1 MPRRLM
7 KDEPRGSAGA
17 RWPAVLGGIGL
28 GSALFYFLDPS
39 QGRRRRVQAR
49 DKAVRTAR
57 LGRRDVMHIE
67 HDLSNR
73 ALGLLARLRGRL
85 RQEAPDDDILT
96 ERVRAAVGHVCSH
109 PRAVEVAVSD
119 GTVLLSGP
127 ILEKEHNRVIRAIGR
142 IPGVR
147 AVENGLEPHRRA
159 NGVPSLQ
166 GSRSPSLPWTA
177 GISRCADLMKR
188 QVQTAS
194 ANDTIHR
201 AAELMALANVGFL
214 PVCDRQGRLVGTLT
228 DRDIVVRVVA
238 DNVPATAY
246 RVGDIMTRDPIA
258 CRPEDELSL
267 AEQFMAQHQVSRM
280 PITDEDGTLRG
291 VISLSDLA
299 EHEPARRT
307 GRTLRAITRREAPTA

>member
-1 MPRRLM
+1 M
-7 KDEPRGSAGA
+7 
-17 RWPAVLGGIGL
+17 LGGIGL
-28 GSALFYFLDPS
+28 GSALLYFLDPS
-39 QGRRRRVQAR
+39 QGRRRRTQAR
-49 DKAVRTAR
+49 AKASRAAR

-73 ALGLLARLRGRL
+73 TLGLLARLRARV
-85 RQEAPDDDILT
+85 RSEIPDDDILSQ
-96 ERVRAAVGHVCSH
+96 RVRSAIGHVCSH

-127 ILEKEHNRVIRAIGR
+127 VLDREHDRIIRAVGR

-147 AVENGLEPHRRA
+147 AVESDLERHLRA

-166 GSRSPSLPWTA
+166 GSRSPSLPWTP
-177 GISRCADLMKR
+177 GTTCCADLMKK
-188 QVQTAS
+188 QVQTVS
-194 ANDTIHR
+194 ENDTIHR

-214 PVCDRQGRLVGTLT
+214 PVCDRQGHVVGTLT
-228 DRDIVVRVVA
+228 DRDIVVRVIA

-246 RVGDIMTRDPIA
+246 RVGDIMTKDAIA
-258 CRPEDELSL
+258 CRPEDELAL
-267 AEQFMAQHQVSRM
+267 AEQFMAQHQISRL

-291 VISLSDLA
+291 IISLSDIA

-307 GRTLRAITRREAPTA
+307 GRTLRAITAREAPRA